1 MKELK
6 NMNLSSM
13 QMRKR
18 KSYKYAHKH
27 VYIVFVRQDI
37 CCFSGR
43 RFEEII
49 TERKEQIIRRDKK
62 KNSFRIELKS
72 SLKSNSTGEPCKR
85 ISNIHTVHNTATVGL
100 ASSPEY
106 LCLCGHANV
115 PGPLNADRF
124 STIRFVYTTIIR
136 IKFTNK

>member
-1 MKELK
+1 
-6 NMNLSSM
+6 M

-62 KNSFRIELKS
+62 KKLISYWIE
-72 SLKSNSTGEPCKR
+72 
-85 ISNIHTVHNTATVGL
+85 
-100 ASSPEY
+100 
-106 LCLCGHANV
+106 
-115 PGPLNADRF
+115 
-124 STIRFVYTTIIR
+124 
-136 IKFTNK
+136 IKFEIEFDRRAV